1 MSSLDRLDRVD
12 SLHKVMWSRKE
23 KQSMFQT
30 VIINLI
36 VFTLFSLENVF
47 YQRVEM
53 EEHSALV
60 HLM

>member
-1 MSSLDRLDRVD
+1 MSSLDGLDRVD
-12 SLHKVMWSRKE
+12 SLHKVMLSRKE

-30 VIINLI
+30 VIPILT
-36 VFTLFSLENVF
+36 VFTIFRLENVF

>member
-36 VFTLFSLENVF
+36 VFTLFRLENVF

>member
-23 KQSMFQT
+23 KQIMFQT
-30 VIINLI
+30 VIINLT
-36 VFTLFSLENVF
+36 VFTLFRLENVF

>member
-1 MSSLDRLDRVD
+1 MSSLDGLDRVD
-12 SLHKVMWSRKE
+12 SLHKVMLSRKE

-36 VFTLFSLENVF
+36 VFTLFRLENVF

>member
-12 SLHKVMWSRKE
+12 SLHKVMLSRKE

-36 VFTLFSLENVF
+36 VFTLFRLENVF